1 MKIIQCKTVVTQCPN
16 CGKPVSDNI
25 LRDWEDEETNC
36 FISRE
41 IDNKGNTLNYTVI
54 CLNDGE

>member
-1 MKIIQCKTVVTQCPN
+1 MKIIQCKKAVTKCPN

-25 LRDWEDEETNC
+25 LQDWEDENVNC

-41 IDNKGNTLNYTVI
+41 VDNQGNTLNYTVI